1 MERLKQVDQK
11 NCTVSS
17 RFWGHY
23 IDLIGE
29 KVLPYQWK
37 LLNDEVPNAER
48 SGCISNFRIAAGLQ
62 EGEFYGAVFQDSDL
76 AKWIDAVGHYLAM
89 HENPELEQCADE
101 AIELIGK
108 AQQNDGY
115 LDTYFIINHQSQ
127 RWKNLRDCHELYCA
141 GHFIEAGISYY
152 KATGKRKLLDIVIKL
167 ADLICSVFGDKEG
180 QIPGYPGHEEIEY
193 ALIQL
198 FEITGNNKYLA
209 EAEYFLYKRG
219 SKPCYF
225 DVESKQQDFTEV
237 FPEIGRLGKTYSQS
251 HKPVIE
257 QKEAV
262 GHAVR
267 AMYLYTAMASLARYS
282 DDEKMQNASE
292 LLWADT
298 VLHKMYI
305 TGGIG
310 STSIGESFS
319 SPYDLPN
326 NSAYCET
333 CASIGLMRFS
343 EELFLT
349 KPDSSFGD
357 IIERA
362 LYNTVLAG
370 ISFDG
375 EHFFYV
381 NPLESVPAIDKGNP
395 IFSHV
400 RTVRQRW
407 FGVACCPPNIART
420 LPDITSYA
428 YAVNER
434 NLFIQLYVSGSVQV
448 NRSLSVLIDT
458 KYPADGNIRLVIK
471 GKPSEK
477 FSVHVRIPAWC
488 DHSVFFMNGKIIPPC
503 VVNGYAVFT
512 DLNDGDEL
520 FVKSDMQAFL
530 VYPTPEITADSGRV
544 AVQKGPFVY
553 CAEEVDNG
561 KVLSAFQ
568 IPESNIP
575 YATKIIGIPDI
586 YHCLEVMAEKE
597 IWNDIKPYSNKP
609 GKIER
614 KKLKLVPYCA
624 WNNRGEGEMCVWIRR
639 KN

>member
-251 HKPVIE
+251 HEPVTE

-292 LLWADT
+292 LLWA
-298 VLHKMYI
+298 
-305 TGGIG
+305 
-310 STSIGESFS
+310 S
-319 SPYDLPN
+319 
-326 NSAYCET
+326 
-333 CASIGLMRFS
+333 
-343 EELFLT
+343 
-349 KPDSSFGD
+349 
-357 IIERA
+357 
-362 LYNTVLAG
+362 
-370 ISFDG
+370 
-375 EHFFYV
+375 
-381 NPLESVPAIDKGNP
+381 
-395 IFSHV
+395 
-400 RTVRQRW
+400 
-407 FGVACCPPNIART
+407 
-420 LPDITSYA
+420 
-428 YAVNER
+428 
-434 NLFIQLYVSGSVQV
+434 
-448 NRSLSVLIDT
+448 
-458 KYPADGNIRLVIK
+458 
-471 GKPSEK
+471 
-477 FSVHVRIPAWC
+477 
-488 DHSVFFMNGKIIPPC
+488 
-503 VVNGYAVFT
+503 
-512 DLNDGDEL
+512 DGDGIAVPDDL
-520 FVKSDMQAFL
+520 RPHGGQDIQYGFISL
-530 VYPTPEITADSGRV
+530 RICRV
-544 AVQKGPFVY
+544 ESLDCDRRTGHG
-553 CAEEVDNG
+553 CHGEE
-561 KVLSAFQ
+561 
-568 IPESNIP
+568 E
-575 YATKIIGIPDI
+575 
-586 YHCLEVMAEKE
+586 
-597 IWNDIKPYSNKP
+597 
-609 GKIER
+609 
-614 KKLKLVPYCA
+614 
-624 WNNRGEGEMCVWIRR
+624 
-639 KN
+639 

>member
-29 KVLPYQWK
+29 KVLPYHEIDTEFPLPAS
-37 LLNDEVPNAER
+37 LLPFPLYPDHCSSEKQP
-48 SGCISNFRIAAGLQ
+48 SSDMQAGT
-62 EGEFYGAVFQDSDL
+62 F
-76 AKWIDAVGHYLAM
+76 LAM

-471 GKPSEK
+471 G
-477 FSVHVRIPAWC
+477 
-488 DHSVFFMNGKIIPPC
+488 
-503 VVNGYAVFT
+503 
-512 DLNDGDEL
+512 
-520 FVKSDMQAFL
+520 DMQAFL